1 MDFGNYEVKHWFDLV
16 ELPPA
21 LSSVKPFA
29 GKYTLQGLIPGNN
42 EATFVEVRQTQF
54 PVYCFN
60 IIINQQIY
68 GTKMEE

>member
-16 ELPPA
+16 ELPHA

-54 PVYCFN
+54 PV
-60 IIINQQIY
+60 
-68 GTKMEE
+68 